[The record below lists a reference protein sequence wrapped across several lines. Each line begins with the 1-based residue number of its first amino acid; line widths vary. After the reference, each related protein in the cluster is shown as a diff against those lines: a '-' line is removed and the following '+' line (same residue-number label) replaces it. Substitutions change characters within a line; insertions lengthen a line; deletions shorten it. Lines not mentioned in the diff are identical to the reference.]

1 MMRAWPIIS
10 ARTRMACSLLA
21 TADICSVAS
30 NVVVLVVATGGQDYG
45 GDQGIKGNI
54 SEINTIPFAAPPLAL
69 AQPGYNPK
77 TQAIGVGYTP
87 EGLDQNP
94 VRLSLSP

>member
-1 MMRAWPIIS
+1 
-10 ARTRMACSLLA
+10 MACSLLA

-94 VRLSLSP
+94 VRLSLSPWQQQ

>member
-1 MMRAWPIIS
+1 M
-10 ARTRMACSLLA
+10 LLP
-21 TADICSVAS
+21 TFNICSVAS